1 MVAFD
6 EFMESLRLS
15 IAGYSQLRAG
25 QASDF
30 SLSLSNIL
38 CGGCGMPN
46 PKIKPSP
53 AKEEQASVRRAHL
66 PQDLGTPIVSN
77 VNAAM
82 ISRKSQSGGIPLD
95 SRSHWWYSPPM
106 STLPVLKNADFELV
120 SEFAQPDA
128 KKRLSLGEALGSATA
143 FNIYRNPLGQ
153 LILDPVK
160 AVPASEMWLYEN
172 AEALASV
179 KQGLR
184 ESAEGKSV
192 YRGSFAKHTRE

>member
-1 MVAFD
+1 
-6 EFMESLRLS
+6 
-15 IAGYSQLRAG
+15 
-25 QASDF
+25 
-30 SLSLSNIL
+30 
-38 CGGCGMPN
+38 
-46 PKIKPSP
+46 
-53 AKEEQASVRRAHL
+53 
-66 PQDLGTPIVSN
+66 
-77 VNAAM
+77 
-82 ISRKSQSGGIPLD
+82 
-95 SRSHWWYSPPM
+95 M